1 MTLTLFHTPGTRSVR
16 TRWLMEEMGVPYE
29 LKTLAYDGEYFASEE
44 FRKINPMGK
53 VPALYDGDTLIIES
67 VAIMQYVMKRYGPTE
82 LDVPADDP
90 EYATYLQWLHL
101 GESGMSG
108 YIAVS
113 FGHAAQIDPY
123 KVSEEFDAYCRYQ
136 VDKAVGML
144 EARLQDREFILD
156 RGFSAADI
164 STGYA
169 LMFAAVCTGTTYPSK
184 VSDYLSRIM
193 ARPAMQ
199 RALNDIPAEQL
210 SMIA

>member
-16 TRWLMEEMGVPYE
+16 ARWIMEEMGVPYD
-29 LKTLAYDGEYFASEE
+29 LKTQEYDGEYFASDA

-53 VPALYDGDTLIIES
+53 IPALYVDDHLLIES
-67 VAIMQYVMKRYGPTE
+67 VAIMQYIMGRFGPTD
-82 LDVPADDP
+82 LDVQSDDP
-90 EYATYLQWLHL
+90 EYATYLQWLHM

-113 FGHAAQIDPY
+113 FGHAAQVDPY

-136 VDKAVGML
+136 VEKALGML
-144 EARLQDREFILD
+144 EERLQGRDFILD

-169 LMFAAVCTGTTYPSK
+169 LMFAAVCTGTTFSETVGAYIGR
-184 VSDYLSRIM
+184 LM

-199 RALNDIPAEQL
+199 RALSDIPPEQL
-210 SMIA
+210 SMVA